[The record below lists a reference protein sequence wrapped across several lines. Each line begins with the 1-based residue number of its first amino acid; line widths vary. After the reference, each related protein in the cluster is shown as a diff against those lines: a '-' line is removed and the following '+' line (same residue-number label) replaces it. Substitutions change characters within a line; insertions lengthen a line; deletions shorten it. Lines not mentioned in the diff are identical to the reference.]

1 MIFNAS
7 MTTTLTGHNQIT
19 IPAKLT
25 KYYGLK
31 NGSRLEWKPG
41 RSSDEIICRVLP
53 DPSQIAEKLRGAGK
67 KYLKKGVRHPL
78 EILEEERQKET
89 E

>member
-1 MIFNAS
+1 
-7 MTTTLTGHNQIT
+7 
-19 IPAKLT
+19 
-25 KYYGLK
+25 
-31 NGSRLEWKPG
+31 
-41 RSSDEIICRVLP
+41 
-53 DPSQIAEKLRGAGK
+53 LRGAGK